1 MKHSELATL
10 KRQQMLEADYR
21 AKTAEIAEAKR
32 VAQAH
37 IQQVQQERVYHASH
51 LNALIQG
58 LQTQLIGD
66 QQALAQLAQ
75 SDPAAWVSEN
85 AKFQQKYGQYQ
96 QAVQASQQLANQQTQ
111 EQQQADLEWRQG
123 EAAALQEKLPE
134 WRDAKVKETESNAI
148 AEYLMGNGYAAEEL
162 SELFDHRALLVA
174 RDAMKWRQHQ
184 AAQKTLKDKQTREP
198 PRPFKAQASR
208 PNQPEQT
215 RYQEIRERAR
225 KTGDESDLLAQ
236 LAAKRAA
243 AQRR

>member
-1 MKHSELATL
+1 
-10 KRQQMLEADYR
+10 MLEKDYR
-21 AKTAEIAEAKR
+21 AKTTEVAEAKR
-32 VAQAH
+32 IAQAQV
-37 IQQVQQERVYHASH
+37 QQVQAERAHYASH
-51 LNALIQG
+51 LNTLIHG

-75 SDPAAWVSEN
+75 TDPAAWVAEN

-111 EQQQADLEWRQG
+111 EQQQADQEWRRN
-123 EAAALQEKLPE
+123 EAVALQDKLPE
-134 WRDAKVKETESNAI
+134 WRDAKVKEAESNAI
-148 AEYLMGNGYAAEEL
+148 AEYLMGTGYSGEEL

-184 AAQKTLKDKQTREP
+184 AAQKALKDKQTREP
-198 PRPFKAQASR
+198 PKPFKAQAAR

-215 RYQEIRERAR
+215 RYQEARDRAR
-225 KTGDESDLLAQ
+225 KTGDEADLLAQ
-236 LAAKRAA
+236 LAAKRAT